1 MLMPKLWHL
10 EASVYRNSKTFFLTT
25 WQVSVAETVFVH
37 LFTPIKVNNFH
48 IKNRIMLP
56 ALTLG
61 YANFDGTFSEEL
73 FDFYATRIDGGVGA
87 AVIGGCFVEVRG
99 KTHPRELGLHSDH
112 VIDSYR
118 RITRYANEK
127 GAIVLAQLTH
137 GGRYSHSIVT
147 GCQPVAPSAI
157 PSKLTGEV
165 PKELTKEEIKEIIS
179 AFGDAARRAYEAGFH
194 GVEILAG
201 TGYLI
206 SEFLSPITNKRTDEY
221 GGSLENRMRFL
232 LEVVNSVRKS
242 VRSRFIVGVR
252 LSADDLMGGVTIE
265 DTKVIS
271 KRLES
276 EGIDY
281 ISVSVGWHESP
292 KPIITRE
299 VPQAG
304 WVHLAYEIKRVV
316 SIPVVAG
323 LRIKSPVVAEDV
335 IAKGLA
341 DMVAMARALLVDPEL
356 PIKAMEGRLDE
367 IRPCIGCLRCLSL
380 VFEGQSVTCSV
391 NPRLTRE
398 RTKPLLATKV
408 KNVVV
413 VGGGPAGMEAA
424 LTLAMRGHKVTL
436 IEKNSRL
443 GGTLNIASKPPYKS
457 ELAELIKYYEA
468 MLKKYGVNVILGV
481 EAVVDLIAKMSPDVV
496 VVATGGVP
504 RKDVPGATL
513 PHVRSAHEVLE
524 KEEVLK
530 GSVVVV
536 GGGGVGLETAD
547 YLSEHGAK
555 VTVVEMLDR
564 VGLDLESATRWV
576 LLSRLRSKGVQI
588 LTKTKVKEIKEK
600 MLVVE
605 RSGVQTELQADY
617 IVLAIGIEPNNKL
630 YRELLE
636 KSKSEI
642 YAVGD
647 CTKPGRIADAVSMAY
662 NIAITI

>member
-1 MLMPKLWHL
+1 
-10 EASVYRNSKTFFLTT
+10 
-25 WQVSVAETVFVH
+25 
-37 LFTPIKVNNFH
+37 
-48 IKNRIMLP
+48 
-56 ALTLG
+56 
-61 YANFDGTFSEEL
+61 
-73 FDFYATRIDGGVGA
+73 
-87 AVIGGCFVEVRG
+87 
-99 KTHPRELGLHSDH
+99 
-112 VIDSYR
+112 
-118 RITRYANEK
+118 
-127 GAIVLAQLTH
+127 
-137 GGRYSHSIVT
+137 
-147 GCQPVAPSAI
+147 
-157 PSKLTGEV
+157 
-165 PKELTKEEIKEIIS
+165 
-179 AFGDAARRAYEAGFH
+179 
-194 GVEILAG
+194 
-201 TGYLI
+201 
-206 SEFLSPITNKRTDEY
+206 
-221 GGSLENRMRFL
+221 
-232 LEVVNSVRKS
+232 
-242 VRSRFIVGVR
+242 
-252 LSADDLMGGVTIE
+252 
-265 DTKVIS
+265 
-271 KRLES
+271 
-276 EGIDY
+276 
-281 ISVSVGWHESP
+281 
-292 KPIITRE
+292 
-299 VPQAG
+299 
-304 WVHLAYEIKRVV
+304 V

-481 EAVVDLIAKMSPDVV
+481 EAVADLIAKMSPDVV

-530 GSVVVV
+530 DSVVVV

-564 VGLDLESATRWV
+564 VGLDLERATRWV

-617 IVLAIGIEPNNKL
+617 IVLAIGIEP
-630 YRELLE
+630 
-636 KSKSEI
+636 
-642 YAVGD
+642 
-647 CTKPGRIADAVSMAY
+647 
-662 NIAITI
+662 